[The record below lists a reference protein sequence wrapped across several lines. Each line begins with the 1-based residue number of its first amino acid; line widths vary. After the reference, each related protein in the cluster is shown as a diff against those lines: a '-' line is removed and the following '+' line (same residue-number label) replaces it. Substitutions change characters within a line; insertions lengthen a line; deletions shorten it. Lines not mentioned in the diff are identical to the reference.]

1 MHLSV
6 FDRKVKKKKKTSD
19 FRSVAVSSWLHRQLS
34 SSAVTRVCV
43 YLCVCVDR
51 VQTALRETVMGQL
64 SAALYCCCKHTKHT
78 AWPSSWPRAPS
89 LWPCPLSLSHS
100 FCFSCSPFVLITA
113 ALLTVSSLHLL
124 PLKKVPTSLLLSF
137 WEHTHGKVLKVKIP
151 FKCIQVIPKIE
162 ISDRETRKKE
172 RKKNTFSLVLA
183 IFTLH

>member
-6 FDRKVKKKKKTSD
+6 FDRKVKKQKQSD

-34 SSAVTRVCV
+34 SSAVTRVHV
-43 YLCVCVDR
+43 CVCVCVCGWVDR

-100 FCFSCSPFVLITA
+100 FCFSCSPFVLITVT
-113 ALLTVSSLHLL
+113 LLFVSSLHLL
-124 PLKKVPTSLLLSF
+124 PLKKMPTSSLLSF
-137 WEHTHGKVLKVKIP
+137 WECTHCEILKVKIP
-151 FKCIQVIPKIE
+151 FKC
-162 ISDRETRKKE
+162 T
-172 RKKNTFSLVLA
+172 
-183 IFTLH
+183 